1 MDGEFGGTGIESALL
16 RVQLSGW
23 LVNKLEKESNSVE
36 ICEGPGGTTG
46 FIGHRGGDK
55 VGNWKREWCK
65 LRGKRLHFFSSRES
79 VENGVEEGLEKTF
92 AFKRV
97 RAWEEKYG
105 KAYDKGFLV
114 DVEGGGV
121 LIAR

>member
-1 MDGEFGGTGIESALL
+1 MGGEFGGTGIERALL

-23 LVNKLEKESNSVE
+23 LVNKLEKESSRVE
-36 ICEGPGGTTG
+36 KCEGPGGTTG
-46 FIGHRGGDK
+46 LIGHGGGDK
-55 VGNWKREWCK
+55 VGNWKREWCE
-65 LRGKRLHFFSSRES
+65 LRGKRLDFFSSKES
-79 VENGVEEGLEKTF
+79 VEKGVEEVPEKTF
-92 AFKRV
+92 TFKRV

-114 DVEGGGV
+114 DVEGGGM